1 MENEELV
8 NEIKALRRDLDE
20 LKGIVQDDII
30 GPVEQDWND
39 KKYKEALDAWKNKYG
54 EKLSPYEEKLK
65 ATEGDDFDIWKTT
78 YDEWNATEDDPD
90 EWVDV
95 LIEEIDKSLEPLAK
109 VFGVPKEDLNA
120 TVEIENGEVAD
131 IQADIEPEGEGTE
144 AEEVTEETVTEE
156 PATEEGTEEEGAEEE
171 ELSEEEAFQKELDE
185 AYNKYK
191 GQRRY

>member
-39 KKYKEALDAWKNKYG
+39 KKYKEAVDAWKNKYG

>member
-39 KKYKEALDAWKNKYG
+39 KKYKEAVDAWKNKYG

-120 TVEIENGEVAD
+120 TVEIENGVVAD

-156 PATEEGTEEEGAEEE
+156 EPNATEEEGAEEE

-185 AYNKYK
+185 AYDKYK